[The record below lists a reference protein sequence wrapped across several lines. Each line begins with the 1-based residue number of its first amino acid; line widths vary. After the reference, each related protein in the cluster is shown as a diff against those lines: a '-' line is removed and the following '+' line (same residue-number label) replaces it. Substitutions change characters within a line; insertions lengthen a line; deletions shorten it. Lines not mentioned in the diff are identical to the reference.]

1 MDRSPCPAP
10 SALETLVIMA
20 SSYALRPRLDRP
32 ASTDIQEHGVAPND
46 ASHADICQQFATP
59 KRDEALSRTW
69 LFATAA
75 RRTIALLDLIFCDIS
90 SFWPLADFTLLLSRA
105 YLSLMHACVD
115 LSLVAGAARA
125 AEAAEGGASA
135 RSAAGHAAAIAAA
148 SVLAIAGSTAVAE
161 RAARHR
167 TLTALANALPLR
179 VKPRCVVA
187 RRRASSAR

>member
-1 MDRSPCPAP
+1 MQPQRAERSPC
-10 SALETLVIMA
+10 SI
-20 SSYALRPRLDRP
+20 SF
-32 ASTDIQEHGVAPND
+32 
-46 ASHADICQQFATP
+46 FA
-59 KRDEALSRTW
+59 
-69 LFATAA
+69 
-75 RRTIALLDLIFCDIS
+75 IFS

-167 TLTALANALPLR
+167 TLTALANAIVAVGAADQADREPPLA
-179 VKPRCVVA
+179 VFVGGSSSDA
-187 RRRASSAR
+187 RRERYLRRRD